1 MFIQQVTKSFGPI
14 PTGRREKLP
23 SRPRYKPASGPA
35 FAPPAEVQLG
45 GGDFAQLG
53 AQERSFD
60 THDGLA
66 YPVYD
71 GPGSPESRD
80 LQAQVLQHAAGFK
93 PDVSLFNGGS
103 SSASSSRVDL
113 LGRVPN

>member
-1 MFIQQVTKSFGPI
+1 MQVTK
-14 PTGRREKLP
+14 RNEAEREP
-23 SRPRYKPASGPA
+23 ARPRYKPASGPA

-45 GGDFAQLG
+45 GGDFTQLG
-53 AQERSFD
+53 AQERSYD

-93 PDVSLFNGGS
+93 PDVSLFPAVPLLPS
-103 SSASSSRVDL
+103 TSRIDC